1 MNRSAQSTSRNPLEQ
16 PSAQPPEEFAR
27 RAPRP
32 DPKQFTAARDETAA
46 LTAQIEK
53 LERDLDARVAALY
66 GL

>member
-1 MNRSAQSTSRNPLEQ
+1 MKPSTVKIQDSTGTEAAN
-16 PSAQPPEEFAR
+16 FACLRMTHRQTR

-32 DPKQFTAARDETAA
+32 DQKQFTTA
-46 LTAQIEK
+46 LTAQIEA

>member
-32 DPKQFTAARDETAA
+32 DPKRFTAARDETAA

>member
-1 MNRSAQSTSRNPLEQ
+1 MNPSTVNIQPWALPLEDF
-16 PSAQPPEEFAR
+16 PR

-32 DPKQFTAARDETAA
+32 DQKHFTAARDETAA